1 MGEIPA
7 VGVGA
12 ATEPATRKHK
22 TGLDVD
28 GVEEEPLPGAASGY
42 TIPKKKKKKKKKK
55 ETAAKPS
62 DRDPDPA
69 GAWNG
74 RPERGPEPVVFERG
88 MTFLTAK
95 ALGFVMA
102 TVPTEEYTAVI
113 FGLEVRATTLT
124 VAV

>member
-7 VGVGA
+7 VGVGT

-42 TIPKKKKKKKKKK
+42 TIPKKKKKKKK

-62 DRDPDPA
+62 DPDPC
-69 GAWNG
+69 AWNG
-74 RPERGPEPVVFERG
+74 RPERGYYEVCRIKPEQGV
-88 MTFLTAK
+88 LY
-95 ALGFVMA
+95 LI
-102 TVPTEEYTAVI
+102 YTAVYI
-113 FGLEVRATTLT
+113 VPLGRS
-124 VAV
+124 